1 MWKDMLKGF
10 IKDVAKEVKES
21 YEEIKEDVKDAN
33 IGEELK
39 NFGKEIKAEFM
50 PEKENADTTQATAG
64 AVTGSAISMPNA
76 NTASQPVK
84 VEAETPKKAPEAPVG
99 LEAADAECALNVP
112 AEDGERGEITC
123 LNEKTYSYLL
133 PKDAGFVDLGDCHA
147 AEIHQAY
154 GFGKE
159 INYEYDVMI
168 YYSIAPEFDCEIKE
182 SDVKAAYTRYD
193 SAPTRS
199 KLMSVEHP
207 LFTHAYL
214 FETPKKYRITYL
226 TQLDEYELLGCE
238 LVLRKSGGDEAW
250 KNKMIEEF
258 KRFAGSCREV

>member
-10 IKDVAKEVKES
+10 LKNVAEEVKDA
-21 YEEIKEDVKDAN
+21 YEDIKEDVKEAK

-39 NFGKEIKAEFM
+39 NLGKEIKAEFM
-50 PEKENADTTQATAG
+50 PENEKSDAVQTTAG
-64 AVTGSAISMPNA
+64 TVTGSAINMPNPDA
-76 NTASQPVK
+76 ASQTVK
-84 VEAETPKKAPEAPVG
+84 VETEALKKAPEAPAE
-99 LEAADAECALNVP
+99 LEAADAECALDVP
-112 AEDGERGEITC
+112 AEDGERGEFTC
-123 LNEKTYSYLL
+123 LNEMTYSYLL
-133 PKDAGFVDLGDCHA
+133 PKDAGFLDKGDCGA

-159 INYEYDVMI
+159 VNYEYDAMI

-182 SDVKAAYTRYD
+182 NRAKAAYTRYD

-199 KLMSVEHP
+199 KLMTVDHP

-226 TQLDEYELLGCE
+226 KQLDEYELLGCE
-238 LVLRKSGGDEAW
+238 LILKKSGGDDAW
-250 KNKMIEEF
+250 KEKMIAEF

>member
-50 PEKENADTTQATAG
+50 PDSEKAESSATA
-64 AVTGSAISMPNA
+64 TTSAEA
-76 NTASQPVK
+76 QASQTVK
-84 VEAETPKKAPEAPVG
+84 AEAETMNKAPEAPVG
-99 LEAADAECALNVP
+99 LEAADAECALDVP
-112 AEDGERGEITC
+112 AEDGERGEFSC
-123 LNEKTYSYLL
+123 LNEKTYSYLV
-133 PKDAGFVDLGDCHA
+133 PKDAGFVDEGDCGA

-154 GFGKE
+154 GCGKE
-159 INYEYDVMI
+159 INYERDVVFCF
-168 YYSIAPEFDCEIKE
+168 SIAAEFDCEIKE
-182 SDVKAAYTRYD
+182 SGAKAAYTRYD

-199 KLMSVEHP
+199 KLMTVEHP

-226 TQLDEYELLGCE
+226 KQLGEYELLGCE

-250 KNKMIEEF
+250 MRKMIEEF

>member
-39 NFGKEIKAEFM
+39 NIGKEIKEEFM
-50 PEKENADTTQATAG
+50 PENEKSEATQPTAG
-64 AVTGSAISMPNA
+64 AVTGSAI
-76 NTASQPVK
+76 NTTPVQTTSQPAK
-84 VEAETPKKAPEAPVG
+84 TAPEAPVG

-112 AEDGERGEITC
+112 AEEGERGEFTC
-123 LNEKTYSYLL
+123 LNEKTYSYLI
-133 PKDAGFVDLGDCHA
+133 PKDAGFIDEGNGHA

-154 GFGKE
+154 GYGKMV
-159 INYEYDVMI
+159 NYEYDALI
-168 YYSIAPEFDCEIKE
+168 CFSIAPEFDCEIKE
-182 SDVKAAYTRYD
+182 NRAKAAYTRYD
-193 SAPTRS
+193 SSPIRS
-199 KLMSVEHP
+199 KLMTVEHP

-226 TQLDEYELLGCE
+226 KLLGEYELLGCE
-238 LVLRKSGGDEAW
+238 LVLKKSGGDDAW
-250 KNKMIEEF
+250 KAKMIEEF